1 MQVKVRKPSKSNS
14 IQWFA
19 EPQDPRRGK
28 AVLGTSCGACGWL
41 PGATKHGTCNSCT
54 FFPVKVKGCCKE
66 YHFCIFFCIRLFWYL
81 RYLFVSEWAISY
93 HQLSIS
99 WFFHSFSPWSA
110 ARKAKAGG
118 ELLRQVLCGSKTSLL
133 GVVINQGGCPDGRF
147 PKQDGSE
154 KYIYIYLMVIIM
166 IIPYIH
172 SYLYMSG

>member
-1 MQVKVRKPSKSNS
+1 MADATDICRSKFGSLPNQTASSGSLSHRTQGEAKPCLEPRAALADGCQVPQS
-14 IQWFA
+14 I
-19 EPQDPRRGK
+19 
-28 AVLGTSCGACGWL
+28 S
-41 PGATKHGTCNSCT
+41 CNSCT

-133 GVVINQGGCPDGRF
+133 GLGKFHHDRNLSSRSLG
-147 PKQDGSE
+147 
-154 KYIYIYLMVIIM
+154 IM
-166 IIPYIH
+166 ASFWGIIPKNGLI
-172 SYLYMSG
+172 SG